1 MKMKK
6 HVRTLRKAYKDNTP
20 GAFELSWKKKRK
32 IIKEWIK
39 SIRIKA

>member
-20 GAFELSWKKKRK
+20 GAFRLYWKKNKK
-32 IIKEWIK
+32 
-39 SIRIKA
+39 